1 MSTSSRSFRRPL
13 ALVLG
18 GLVLAGAGAFS
29 ISAQAAGPG
38 AGPGAGYGPGAGP
51 GAGMGP
57 GRGSG
62 MMMHGGPGAG
72 MHAGGA
78 RYMERMLDQVKA
90 TDPQRTQI
98 RAIMQAARDD
108 VRKIHE
114 GAAALREQS
123 RQLWSQPN
131 IDANAAEALRKQQ
144 LAVHDQVSQRMLRA
158 RLDASTVLTPE
169 QRKLMAERMAQRQAM
184 MQRHRAERQALDGVP
199 PGRR

>member
-1 MSTSSRSFRRPL
+1 MSTLSRSSRRPL
-13 ALVLG
+13 ALMLG
-18 GLVLAGAGAFS
+18 GLLLAGAGAFS
-29 ISAQAAGPG
+29 MSAQAAGPG
-38 AGPGAGYGPGAGP
+38 TGPGPGYGPGYGP

-57 GRGSG
+57 GHGPG
-62 MMMHGGPGAG
+62 MMMHGGPGMG
-72 MHAGGA
+72 MQGGG
-78 RYMERMLDQVKA
+78 RYMERMLDQVNA
-90 TDPQRTQI
+90 TAEQRTQI
-98 RAIMQAARDD
+98 RSIMQAARDD

-184 MQRHRAERQALDGVP
+184 MQRHRAERQSLDGVP

>member
-1 MSTSSRSFRRPL
+1 MSTSSRSFRPL
-13 ALVLG
+13 ALMLG

-38 AGPGAGYGPGAGP
+38 YGPGP

-57 GRGSG
+57 GQGPG
-62 MMMHGGPGAG
+62 MMHGGPGMG
-72 MHAGGA
+72 MHGGPGM
-78 RYMERMLDQVKA
+78 RMPGGGLYMERMLDQVNA
-90 TDPQRTQI
+90 TAEQRTQI
-98 RAIMQAARDD
+98 RALMQAARDD

-158 RLDASTVLTPE
+158 RLDASAVLSPE

-184 MQRHRAERQALDGVP
+184 MQRHRAERQSLDGVP

>member
-1 MSTSSRSFRRPL
+1 MSTLSRFTHRPL
-13 ALVLG
+13 ALMLG
-18 GLVLAGAGAFS
+18 GLLLAGAGVFS
-29 ISAQAAGPG
+29 MAAQAAGPG
-38 AGPGAGYGPGAGP
+38 PGPGYGPGHGP
-51 GAGMGP
+51 
-57 GRGSG
+57 G
-62 MMMHGGPGAG
+62 MMMDGGPGMG
-72 MHAGGA
+72 MQGGG
-78 RYMERMLDQVKA
+78 RYMERMLDQVNA
-90 TDPQRTQI
+90 TAEQRTQI
-98 RAIMQAARDD
+98 RTIMQAARDD

-184 MQRHRAERQALDGVP
+184 MQRHRAERQSLEGVP

>member
-1 MSTSSRSFRRPL
+1 MSTLSRSTHRPL
-13 ALVLG
+13 ALMLG
-18 GLVLAGAGAFS
+18 GLLLAGAGVFS
-29 ISAQAAGPG
+29 MAAQAAGPG
-38 AGPGAGYGPGAGP
+38 PGPGYGPGHGP

-57 GRGSG
+57 GHGPG
-62 MMMHGGPGAG
+62 MMMHGGPGMG
-72 MHAGGA
+72 MQGGG
-78 RYMERMLDQVKA
+78 RYMERMLDQVNA
-90 TDPQRTQI
+90 TAEQRTQI
-98 RAIMQAARDD
+98 RTIMQAARDD

-184 MQRHRAERQALDGVP
+184 MQRHRAERQSLEGVP